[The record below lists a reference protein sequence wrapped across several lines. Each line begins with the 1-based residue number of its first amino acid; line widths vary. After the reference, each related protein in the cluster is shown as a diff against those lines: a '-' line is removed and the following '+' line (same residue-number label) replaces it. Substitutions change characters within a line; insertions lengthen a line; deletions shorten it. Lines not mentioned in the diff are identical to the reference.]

1 MIDGLPPESKG
12 GAVAGLM
19 LLGLMFLRW
28 IGLRVSKDAITL
40 KADAADRDSFNRLQK
55 RVEDLDGRL
64 SEVEAARNHLF
75 CFITK
80 CMAYISQCQ
89 CDNIAPPTKEEL
101 QRDYYKLLHD
111 LSDHFTAKPKGGE

>member
-1 MIDGLPPESKG
+1 MFDGIPPEQKG
-12 GAVAGLM
+12 SAIAGLG
-19 LLGLMFLRW
+19 LLGIMFLRW

-64 SEVEAARNHLF
+64 SEVETARNHLF
-75 CFITK
+75 GFITK

-89 CDNIAPPTKEEL
+89 CEDIMPPTKEEL
-101 QRDYYKLLHD
+101 QHDYYKLLHD
-111 LSDHFTAKPKGGE
+111 LAAHFNTEQKKK

>member
-1 MIDGLPPESKG
+1 MIGGIPPEQKG
-12 GAVAGLM
+12 GAIAGLM

-75 CFITK
+75 GFITK